1 MYKIK
6 KIFINSITAIFIS
19 LFIIELFKYLKTD
32 NNIFGVY
39 YLITNLVIIFF
50 LVPIAYNYKRYYSV
64 ARISKIIIV
73 ILIGLFS
80 SFALEHIVS
89 SIYSYTDDS
98 TTYIKNIF
106 IIKNVL
112 KTVIYVLLTGFT
124 VLEFKSEKVINK
136 KDITNKLDFF

>member
-6 KIFINSITAIFIS
+6 KIFINSITAIFIL

-50 LVPIAYNYKRYYSV
+50 LVPIAYNYKRYYSI

-80 SFALEHIVS
+80 SFALEYIVS
-89 SIYSYTDDS
+89 SIYNYTDDS
-98 TTYIKNIF
+98 TTYIKSIS

-124 VLEFKSEKVINK
+124 ILEFKSEKVINK
-136 KDITNKLDFF
+136 KDSTNKLDFF

>member
-6 KIFINSITAIFIS
+6 KIFINSVTAIFIL

-50 LVPIAYNYKRYYSV
+50 LVPIAYNYKRYYSI

-80 SFALEHIVS
+80 SFALEYIVS
-89 SIYSYTDDS
+89 SIYNYTDDS
-98 TTYIKNIF
+98 TTYIKSIF

-136 KDITNKLDFF
+136 KDSTNKLDFF

>member
-98 TTYIKNIF
+98 ATYIKNIF

-112 KTVIYVLLTGFT
+112 KTVIYILLTGFT

-136 KDITNKLDFF
+136 KDSTNKLDFF

>member
-6 KIFINSITAIFIS
+6 KIFINFITALYIL
-19 LFIIELFKYLKTD
+19 LFMIELFKYLKTD

-50 LVPIAYNYKRYYSV
+50 LVPIAYNYKRYYSM

-73 ILIGLFS
+73 ILVGLFS
-80 SFALEHIVS
+80 SFVLEHIVVS
-89 SIYSYTDDS
+89 MYNYIDDS
-98 TTYIKNIF
+98 STYIKSIF
-106 IIKNVL
+106 VIKNVL
-112 KTVIYVLLTGFT
+112 KTIIYVLLAGFT

-136 KDITNKLDFF
+136 KDNTNKLDFS

>member
-6 KIFINSITAIFIS
+6 KIFINSVTAIFIL

-80 SFALEHIVS
+80 SFALEYIVS
-89 SIYSYTDDS
+89 SIYNYTDDS
-98 TTYIKNIF
+98 TTYIKSIF

-136 KDITNKLDFF
+136 KDSTNKLDFF

>member
-6 KIFINSITAIFIS
+6 KIFINSITAIFIL

-80 SFALEHIVS
+80 SFALEYIVS
-89 SIYSYTDDS
+89 SIYNYTDDS
-98 TTYIKNIF
+98 TTYIKSIF

-112 KTVIYVLLTGFT
+112 KTVIYALLTGFT

-136 KDITNKLDFF
+136 KDSTNKLDFF

>member
-6 KIFINSITAIFIS
+6 KIFINSVTAIFIL

-50 LVPIAYNYKRYYSV
+50 LVPIAYNYKRYYSI

-80 SFALEHIVS
+80 SFALEYIVS
-89 SIYSYTDDS
+89 SIYNYTDDS
-98 TTYIKNIF
+98 ITYIKSIS

-136 KDITNKLDFF
+136 KDSTNKLDFF